1 MTDKL
6 ETLLTQMERAEQATM
21 AGRRMHALLR
31 RLQIN
36 SNDEHTENE
45 LLQKIS
51 ERLDIAEFFSQSA
64 MTEVPIAG
72 KINGKFISRRIDRML
87 INDASRQI
95 KILDYKTD
103 TDETTLHDKYV
114 AQIGEYIALVR
125 DAYPNYNVR
134 GYILWMHNLT
144 LEEVCVAADKKS

>member
-45 LLQKIS
+45 LLQKY
-51 ERLDIAEFFSQSA
+51 QSA
-64 MTEVPIAG
+64 
-72 KINGKFISRRIDRML
+72 
-87 INDASRQI
+87 
-95 KILDYKTD
+95 
-103 TDETTLHDKYV
+103 
-114 AQIGEYIALVR
+114 
-125 DAYPNYNVR
+125 
-134 GYILWMHNLT
+134 
-144 LEEVCVAADKKS
+144 